1 VETQARTA
9 EMVKLT
15 ENAYRDT
22 NIAFANELSLIC
34 DHVDVDVWD
43 VIEIANRHPR
53 VKILNPGPGVGG
65 HCIAVDPWFIV
76 DAAPH
81 QARLIRTSRE
91 VNDGKAHYVTQQ
103 VAQIIEDY
111 PDREVSCL
119 GLTFKANVDDL
130 RESPALEIV
139 ESLAQ
144 IYGDKISVVDPFVE
158 TLPKALLQH
167 GVRKIDLD
175 DALSTAGILIVLV
188 DHEAFRRVASDQRNG
203 AVVYD
208 TRGIW
213 RQ

>member
-1 VETQARTA
+1 
-9 EMVKLT
+9 
-15 ENAYRDT
+15 
-22 NIAFANELSLIC
+22 
-34 DHVDVDVWD
+34 
-43 VIEIANRHPR
+43 
-53 VKILNPGPGVGG
+53 
-65 HCIAVDPWFIV
+65 VDPWFIV

-81 QARLIRTSRE
+81 EARLIRMSRE
-91 VNDGKAHYVTQQ
+91 VNDNKAHYVTQQ

-144 IYGDKISVVDPFVE
+144 TYGDKISVVDPFVE
-158 TLPKALLQH
+158 TLPKSLQQH
-167 GVRKIDLD
+167 GVRKVDLE
-175 DALSTAGILIVLV
+175 DALSKAGILIVLV
-188 DHEAFRRVASDQRNG
+188 DHEAFRRVAADQRNG

-213 RQ
+213 RE